1 MIGLQS
7 VSAAVFAV
15 LSTGDRYLSMKD
27 KFAGTD
33 APILI
38 ANHSDSGPIL
48 SSISEGLNAVV

>member
-1 MIGLQS
+1 MIGLHS

-15 LSTGDRYLSMKD
+15 LSIGDRDLSMMD
-27 KFAGTD
+27 RFAGT
-33 APILI
+33 AVPILI